1 MSNFSTTDGCFQKP
15 NRFAPYMLKPRQ
27 LIIGMILILGISF
40 SPLIHSDVLDP
51 KHLTTSVGE
60 NTPDNQEQSDSQ
72 NWYAADGRGLF
83 EVSLNELSGTLNL
96 LHGRFDPLVES
107 YPEIPQELQDFDDF
121 EKTGMKYV
129 QLKINDY
136 TWIYSQQE
144 LGRISILE
152 ILGDGNFI
160 IRLNQNVQSS

>member
-1 MSNFSTTDGCFQKP
+1 M
-15 NRFAPYMLKPRQ
+15 
-27 LIIGMILILGISF
+27 
-40 SPLIHSDVLDP
+40 
-51 KHLTTSVGE
+51 TSVGE

-83 EVSLNELSGTLNL
+83 DVSLNELSGTLNL

-136 TWIYSQQE
+136 NWIYSQQE
-144 LGRISILE
+144 LWAHIYTR
-152 ILGDGNFI
+152 DF
-160 IRLNQNVQSS
+160 R